1 MRNLLIVGCGDVVRR
16 VLPQLARHWRIIAL
30 VRQTDE
36 ALTTLGVK
44 QIRGDLDQPATLRRL
59 QGIADAVIHSAPPP
73 ASGTKDMRTRHL
85 LARLRRGKRGPRC
98 LVYISTSGV
107 YGDCGG
113 AFAPETRP
121 VAVKSARAGRRLDA
135 EQQLRRWGRRSH
147 CRVSILRAPG
157 IYAEDRLPLDRLHHG
172 LPLMHLAEDSYT
184 NHIHALDL
192 GRACLAAL
200 HRGRSNRVY
209 NVSDDTQMAMGDWFD
224 LLADKFSLP
233 RAPRV
238 SRAEAAKAVSP
249 MQWSFMSE
257 SRRLVNTRLKGE
269 FGLRL
274 IYPTV
279 AVGIAAALK
288 TRTEAP

>member
-16 VLPQLARHWRIIAL
+16 VLPQLVQRWRVIAL

-36 ALTTLGVK
+36 TLTALGVK

-59 QGIADAVIHSAPPP
+59 QGIADAVIHSAPP
-73 ASGTKDMRTRHL
+73 AATGIHDLRTRHL
-85 LARLRRGKRGPRC
+85 LARLQRGKSVPRC

-107 YGDCGG
+107 YGDCAGV
-113 AFAPETRP
+113 FVPETRQ

-135 EQQLRRWGRRSH
+135 EQQLRRLGRRSH

-157 IYAEDRLPLDRLHHG
+157 IYAEDRLPLDRLRHG
-172 LPLMHLAEDSYT
+172 LPLMHAADDSYT
-184 NHIHALDL
+184 NHIHARDL
-192 GRACLAAL
+192 GRACIAAL
-200 HRGRSNRVY
+200 QRGRSNRVY
-209 NVSDDTQMAMGDWFD
+209 NVSDDTQLAMGDWFD
-224 LLADKFSLP
+224 LLADKFNLP

-238 SRAEAAKAVSP
+238 SRIEAAKAVSP

-257 SRRLVNTRLKGE
+257 SRRLVNARLKDE
-269 FGLRL
+269 LGLRL

-279 AVGIAAALK
+279 AAGIAAALK
-288 TRTEAP
+288 TRMEAS